1 MFQFTKSVFTVT
13 GKDLEVFIDQW
24 VYKSGCAYFNGNF
37 VFNRKRN
44 VVELELKQE
53 LTGKGILKYVVSKSK
68 VLVDMLSEKTKPP
81 RIC

>member
-1 MFQFTKSVFTVT
+1 MKSVMTVT

-53 LTGKGILKYVVSKSK
+53 LSGKGILKYVVS
-68 VLVDMLSEKTKPP
+68 EWAQ
-81 RIC
+81 